1 MKPWMTFLIGALVIA
16 IVAVVARSLAQVG
29 VGQVV
34 VSADASV
41 RFPKVKGQNLEGRKF
56 NLPEDFEAKLNL
68 VAIAFYGNHQEL
80 VNTWLPAVG
89 RLTSKHAGLK
99 FYEIPTLSKENGLA
113 RAFIDGGMRS
123 GIPEKATREV
133 TITLYLDRASFL
145 QSIGETS
152 DRTIYTLLVNQKGE
166 ILWRGQ
172 GAYTKTQED
181 SLEKVL
187 KP

>member
-1 MKPWMTFLIGALVIA
+1 MKPWMNYLIGVVVIA
-16 IVAVVARSLAQVG
+16 VVVLARSLAQFG

-34 VSADASV
+34 ISADNSV
-41 RFPKVKGQNLEGRKF
+41 RFPKVKGQNLEGRSF
-56 NLPEDFEAKLNL
+56 NLPADFEAKLNL
-68 VAIAFYGNHQEL
+68 VAIAFYQNHQEL

-89 RLTSKHAGLK
+89 RLTSKHSGLK

-113 RAFIDGGMRS
+113 RFLIDGMRS

-133 TITLYLDRASFL
+133 TITLYLDLSLFL
-145 QSIGETS
+145 KSIGETS

-166 ILWRGQ
+166 ILWRGR
-172 GAYTKTQED
+172 GAYTKAQEE
-181 SLEKVL
+181 SLENIL